1 MTDSTAG
8 EPRIVTHPAAA
19 PAGPP
24 TVAVGGDV
32 PTTVVGSGDVAA
44 GTGVAGGVPGTSAGQ
59 RGGWADWRRQGHA
72 CALSTWRQLG
82 SESPFISQLGRVG
95 ASPYSL
101 TTPACV

>member
-44 GTGVAGGVPGTSAGQ
+44 GTGVAGGVPGPSAGQ
-59 RGGWADWRRQGHA
+59 RVAAGPIGA
-72 CALSTWRQLG
+72 
-82 SESPFISQLGRVG
+82 GRGMPVR
-95 ASPYSL
+95 
-101 TTPACV
+101 